1 MSLAESG
8 VIEAT
13 TITLHFELKGGAGK
27 EKTIFVL
34 DENDFDHSFD
44 WDFSHRRYTNSNKIF
59 YRGNREYIRPHGWVR
74 IGLNVKD
81 KYPDMAWIG
90 GRKRPSKYESAEGE
104 MAVSYHGTKKKCLR
118 YNRIKKCL
126 FRLRQSVRLSQSVS
140 QTW

>member
-1 MSLAESG
+1 MSVKDVKVMIEDKEGVPVENQKLSANGKRLEDDMSLAESG

-59 YRGNREYIRPHGWVR
+59 YRRNREYIRPHGWVR

-104 MAVSYHGTKKKCLR
+104 MAVS
-118 YNRIKKCL
+118 
-126 FRLRQSVRLSQSVS
+126 FV
-140 QTW
+140 